1 MEFNISDRVRVKAYE
16 HLPPEVR
23 SCAIGKVCGRDGE
36 IVDKLWSAA
45 QGRNIYRI
53 KIDGAL
59 SCSTVDF
66 TEDMIDLIS
75 ELEKK
80 TYKYE
85 VEILNNL
92 VLVKLFECDEASK
105 TEIARAH
112 GHIIHEGVVGV
123 AQAASYAMKGIYIK
137 AQENNFKGE

>member
-1 MEFNISDRVRVKAYE
+1 MEFNISDRIRVKDYE
-16 HLPPEVR
+16 YLPQEVR
-23 SCAIGKVCGRDGE
+23 SCAMGKVCGRDGE

-45 QGRNIYRI
+45 QSRNIYRI

-59 SCSTVDF
+59 SCSTIDF
-66 TEDMIDLIS
+66 TEEMIDLIS
-75 ELEKK
+75 EIEKK
-80 TYKYE
+80 EYKYE
-85 VEILNNL
+85 VEVLNNL

-105 TEIARAH
+105 TEVARAH

-137 AQENNFKGE
+137 AQENN